1 MKILAV
7 DSTGENLVIA
17 VFDGQNV
24 FSKIS
29 TEGAKK
35 HNSMIL
41 PYIDATLS
49 DAKLS
54 INDIDILACVV
65 GPGSFTG
72 IRIGISTVKAL
83 ATALNIKCVAVNSL
97 ELLAYNIK
105 SDEFYTAIDC
115 RHNSYFCGKYKDS
128 YLYNIEMRV
137 YPAEF
142 LTDKNVKY
150 KTSASMPVDLINI
163 VIDKVNSDKYGELSP
178 IYLRKSQA
186 EREREGD

>member
-7 DSTGENLVIA
+7 DSTAENLVIA
-17 VFDGQNV
+17 VFDGQKI

-29 TEGAKK
+29 IEGAKK
-35 HNSMIL
+35 HNSLIL

-49 DAKLS
+49 DANLT
-54 INDIDILACVV
+54 INDIDVFACVV

-72 IRIGISTVKAL
+72 IRIGISTIKGF
-83 ATALNIKCVAVNSL
+83 ATALNKKAVAVNSL
-97 ELLAYNIK
+97 ELLAYDVK

-115 RHNSYFCGKYKDS
+115 RHNAYFGGKFKDN
-128 YLYNIEMRV
+128 YLNNLEMTV

-150 KTSASMPVDLINI
+150 KTSASEPSDLINI
-163 VIDKVNSDKYGELSP
+163 VIKKIDSNNYGDLTP